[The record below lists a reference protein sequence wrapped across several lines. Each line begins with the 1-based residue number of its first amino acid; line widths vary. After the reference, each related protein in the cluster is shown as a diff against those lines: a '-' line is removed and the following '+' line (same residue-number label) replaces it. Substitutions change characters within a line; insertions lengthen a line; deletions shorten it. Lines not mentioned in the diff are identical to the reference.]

1 MQTAFVCAAVSMAGA
16 LALAAPAAAQARGEA
31 ATPIPITLRGGLGTA
46 VFVHGDVDSDAPAP
60 EYGDAFGPSFALR
73 LEADARLSPM
83 WSVHAGAGY
92 ERHFGDR
99 AGNAE
104 FDDLELLPSWVG
116 GKLLLPLPRPERFA
130 VYGRADIGWAITMP
144 VDFESEA
151 PPGTRRR
158 VELYDAD
165 VVFLFGLGVG
175 ASLTLPDRPITLGL
189 EFGYR
194 LLTGPEVSGSSSGG
208 EPAGAFAMLLNVGYR
223 F

>member
-1 MQTAFVCAAVSMAGA
+1 MPNAFVCAAVSMGSV
-16 LALAAPAAAQARGEA
+16 LALAAPTAAQAPPAKA
-31 ATPIPITLRGGLGTA
+31 APIPITIRGGLGTS
-46 VFVHGDVDSDAPAP
+46 VFLHGDVDSDAPAP
-60 EYGDAFGPSFALR
+60 EYGDAFGPSFAFR
-73 LEADARLSPM
+73 LEADARLAPM

-99 AGNAE
+99 AGHAD
-104 FDDLELLPSWVG
+104 FDDLQLLPSYLG
-116 GKLLLPLPRPERFA
+116 GKIFLPLPQPDRFA
-130 VYGRADIGWAITMP
+130 LYGRADMGWAITMP
-144 VDFESEA
+144 VDFRTEA
-151 PPGTRRR
+151 PPGERRR

-175 ASLTLPDRPITLGL
+175 ASLTLPDQPVTLGL

-208 EPAGAFAMLLNVGYR
+208 EPAGAFGMLLSVGYR